1 MLSLTA
7 IVLFVLLLVT
17 GAPIAVALGLGS
29 AAALW
34 WFDMPLAVVAQRIVN
49 ALDSTTLLAVPMFI
63 FAAALFNAT
72 GLTAQLFDFIRMVI
86 GRIRGGLGYVTVLT
100 HLVFSGVSGAA
111 LADIGALGRIQIDM
125 MREQGYKD
133 NFSAGICMAAATLG
147 PIFPPSIPLVI
158 FAMAAEISPVK
169 VLIAGIIPS
178 LIIAAF
184 LMGMVWWVARRIGL
198 PRDTIEVSRAQFMS
212 RLWFATPALLA
223 PVVLIGGILFGWFG
237 ETEAAAVTV
246 VYALVI
252 SAVFYRELS
261 WAGVRAAA
269 LETIGASAGILLIV
283 AVAAMFGWVLS
294 VEGVPQQL
302 TQAMLAI
309 STNPLVLLMLVN
321 VLLLVTGMFLDST
334 TAILVIAPIIAKPLM
349 AAGVDPVHLG
359 LVVVFNLMIGLVTPP
374 MGLALFLVSGIARVA
389 MKDVLREMLPYYVP
403 LLLTLLLIT
412 YVPAITTWI
421 PRWAVGGP

>member
-7 IVLFVLLLVT
+7 IVLFFVLLLT
-17 GAPIAVALGLGS
+17 GVPVAVALGLGS

-34 WFDMPLAVVAQRIVN
+34 WFDMPLAVIAQRIVN
-49 ALDSTTLLAVPMFI
+49 SLDSTTLLAVPMFI
-63 FAAALFNAT
+63 LAAALFNVT

-111 LADIGALGRIQIDM
+111 LADIGALGRIQISM

-133 NFSAGICMAAATLG
+133 HFSAGICMAAATLG

-178 LIIAAF
+178 LIIMLF
-184 LMGMVWWVARRIGL
+184 LMGMVWWVAKREGL
-198 PRDTIEVSRAQFMS
+198 PRDTISVSRQVFMQ

-223 PVVLIGGILFGWFG
+223 PVVLIGGILLGIFG

-246 VYALVI
+246 VYALL
-252 SAVFYRELS
+252 AGLFFYRALS
-261 WAGVRAAA
+261 WRGFLDALRETTRSTAGVMFIVGAAA
-269 LETIGASAGILLIV
+269 LFAWVLTIDQVPTKAADLLLTLSNNPWVLLLIV
-283 AVAAMFGWVLS
+283 NL
-294 VEGVPQQL
+294 
-302 TQAMLAI
+302 
-309 STNPLVLLMLVN
+309 
-321 VLLLVTGMFLDST
+321 LLLVVGMILET
-334 TAILVIAPIIAKPLM
+334 IAAILILTPIIVPALA

-359 LVVVFNLMIGLVTPP
+359 VVVVLNLMIGLLTPP
-374 MGLALFLVSGIARVA
+374 VGMSLYMVSSVAGMPVERVIRA
-389 MKDVLREMLPYYVP
+389 AIPWIVC
-403 LLLTLLLIT
+403 LLLSLAAVTFI
-412 YVPAITTWI
+412 PAASTWL
-421 PRWAVGGP
+421 PNLMLK

>member
-7 IVLFVLLLVT
+7 ILLFVLLMVT
-17 GAPIAVALGLGS
+17 GAPVAVALGLGS

-34 WFDMPLAVVAQRIVN
+34 FFDMPIAVVAQRIVN

-133 NFSAGICMAAATLG
+133 QFSAGICMAAATLG

-158 FAMAAEISPVK
+158 FAMAAEVSPVK

-178 LIIAAF
+178 FIIMAF
-184 LMGMVWWVARRIGL
+184 LMGMVWWVARRAGL
-198 PRDTIEVSRAQFMS
+198 PRDTIEVSRKVFLQ

-223 PVVLIGGILFGWFG
+223 PVVLIGGILLGIFG

-246 VYALVI
+246 VYALLAGI
-252 SAVFYRELS
+252 FFYRALS
-261 WAGVRAAA
+261 WRGFTDSLRETVQSTASIMFIVGAAA
-269 LETIGASAGILLIV
+269 LFAWVLTVDQVPTKAADLLLALSDNPWVLLLI
-283 AVAAMFGWVLS
+283 
-294 VEGVPQQL
+294 
-302 TQAMLAI
+302 
-309 STNPLVLLMLVN
+309 VN
-321 VLLLVTGMFLDST
+321 VLLLVVGMVLET
-334 TAILVIAPIIAKPLM
+334 IAAILILVPILVPALA

-359 LVVVFNLMIGLVTPP
+359 VVVVLNLMIGLLTPP
-374 MGLALFLVSGIARVA
+374 VGMSLYMVSTVSGMPVQSVIKAATPWIVC
-389 MKDVLREMLPYYVP
+389 
-403 LLLTLLLIT
+403 LLLSLVAVT
-412 YVPAITTWI
+412 YIPAASTWL
-421 PRWAVGGP
+421 PNLMMN

>member
-7 IVLFVLLLVT
+7 IVLFVLLLAT

-34 WFDMPLAVVAQRIVN
+34 FFDMPLAVVAQRIVN
-49 ALDSTTLLAVPMFI
+49 ALDSTTLLAVPMFV

-86 GRIRGGLGYVTVLT
+86 GRIRGGLGYVTILT

-111 LADIGALGRIQIDM
+111 LADIGALGKIQIDM

-158 FAMAAEISPVK
+158 YAMAAEISPVK

-178 LIIAAF
+178 FIIMAF
-184 LMGMVWWVARRIGL
+184 LMGMVWWIARRAGL
-198 PRDTIEVSRAQFMS
+198 PRDTIEVSRQVFMR

-223 PVVLIGGILFGWFG
+223 PVVLIGGILTGWFG

-246 VYALVI
+246 VYALAAGI
-252 SAVFYRELS
+252 FFYRALNWRGFVASMRETVQS
-261 WAGVRAAA
+261 TASIMFIVGAAA
-269 LETIGASAGILLIV
+269 LFAWVLTIDQVPTKAAELLLGLSRDPWVLLIV
-283 AVAAMFGWVLS
+283 
-294 VEGVPQQL
+294 
-302 TQAMLAI
+302 
-309 STNPLVLLMLVN
+309 VN
-321 VLLLVTGMFLDST
+321 ILLLVVGMVLET
-334 TAILVIAPIIAKPLM
+334 IAALLILVPIIVPALA

-359 LVVVFNLMIGLVTPP
+359 IVVVLNLMIGLLTPP
-374 MGLALFLVSGIARVA
+374 VGMSLYMVSTVAGMPVERVIRA
-389 MKDVLREMLPYYVP
+389 AIPWIVC
-403 LLLTLLLIT
+403 LLLSLIAVT
-412 YVPAITTWI
+412 FLPAASTWLPNLI
-421 PRWAVGGP
+421 MK